1 MFLPENQNI
10 MLNLAEKNISM
21 KIFKKI
27 VLSLIILIALSSVGG
42 YLYFNKKFTPP
53 ENKLQISGNAENIV
67 FRWEVSDG
75 NSHAAV
81 LLPVKIKGIDRTF
94 YMQLDSGSP
103 TTLFYKNSLA
113 SINSKFPEDIQFNKN
128 QDETSMQFSIGNMNV
143 TSDFEL
149 KNYGSTV
156 DFNNPEAN
164 NIIGTIGTDLF
175 EKRIIIL
182 DFKNTVFSFVQNIDE
197 TGFGSFEF
205 KKRKIMICGEIG
217 GQKLKLLYDSGTS
230 GYELLTN
237 REEWT
242 RYKIPGTPVK
252 KEKGNSWGNILTVIS
267 APADHNIK
275 ISSQCLKLSEVTY
288 VEGVSRM
295 QNLLMKT
302 SGMQGMIGNKLFLN
316 RTLIL
321 DCKNEKFK
329 VK

>member
-1 MFLPENQNI
+1 
-10 MLNLAEKNISM
+10 M
-21 KIFKKI
+21 KTFKKI
-27 VLSLIILIALSSVGG
+27 TLSLIILIALSLAGG
-42 YLYFNKKFTPP
+42 YVYFNKKFTPP
-53 ENKLQISGNAENIV
+53 ENKLQISGNVENSA
-67 FRWEVSDG
+67 FRWKLSDG

-81 LLPVKIKGIDRTF
+81 LVPVRIKGIDRIF

-113 SINSKFPEDIQFNKN
+113 SINSKFPEEIQFNKN
-128 QDETSMQFSIGNMNV
+128 QDQISMQFSIGNMNV

-149 KNYGSTV
+149 KNYGSKI
-156 DFNNPEAN
+156 DFNSAETN

-182 DFKNTVFSFVQNIDE
+182 DFKNERFSFVQNIDE
-197 TGFGSFEF
+197 TDFESFEF
-205 KKRKIMICGEIG
+205 KKRRIIIPGEIE
-217 GQKLKLLYDSGTS
+217 GQKLKLFYDSGTS

-242 RYKIPGTPVK
+242 KYKTLEGQIK

-275 ISSQCLKLSEVTY
+275 IGSQNLKLSEVTY
-288 VEGVSRM
+288 VEGTSQI
-295 QNLLMKT
+295 QNLMMKA
-302 SGMQGMIGNKLFLN
+302 SGMQGMIGNKIFLN

-329 VK
+329 LK

>member
-1 MFLPENQNI
+1 
-10 MLNLAEKNISM
+10 M

-27 VLSLIILIALSSVGG
+27 VLSLIVLIVLSLASG
-42 YLYFNKKFTPP
+42 YFYFDKKFTPP
-53 ENKLQISGNAENIV
+53 ENKLQVSGNAENTV
-67 FRWEVSDG
+67 FQWKVSDG
-75 NSHAAV
+75 NSYAAV
-81 LLPVKIKGIDRTF
+81 LLPVRIKGIDRTF

-103 TTLFYKNSLA
+103 VTLFYKNSLA
-113 SINSKFPEDIQFNKN
+113 SISSKFPEQIQLIKNKD
-128 QDETSMQFSIGNMNV
+128 QISMQFSIENMKV
-143 TSDFEL
+143 SSDFEL

-156 DFNNPEAN
+156 DSDNAGTN

-182 DFKNTVFSFVQNIDE
+182 DFKNELFSFVQNIDE
-197 TGFGSFEF
+197 TDFESFEF
-205 KKRKIMICGEIG
+205 KRRKIMIPGEIG

-242 RYKIPGTPVK
+242 RYKTPKSQIK

-275 ISSQCLKLSEVTY
+275 IGSQNLKLSEVTY
-288 VEGVSRM
+288 VEGTSQM

-316 RTLIL
+316 YKLIL

-329 VK
+329 VE